1 MEEYSYDGQFIGNTL
16 VVGRT
21 GCGKTTFIKKLARN
35 KLFGGEIIDVFWISK
50 IVSSPE
56 REDFI
61 KKKLLIKRYIF
72 LNRKI

>member
-1 MEEYSYDGQFIGNTL
+1 M
-16 VVGRT
+16 VGRT

-61 KKKLLIKRYIF
+61 KKKIIDQKVHF
-72 LNRKI
+72 S

>member
-35 KLFGGEIIDVFWISK
+35 KLFGGEIMFFGFQK
-50 IVSSPE
+50 LFHHPKE
-56 REDFI
+56 KTLL